1 MTTNFDE
8 NQNINYMKVKTLT
21 ALAISLPV
29 MFFSC
34 SGGGDNSNSTKSDDG
49 AKTESSYDETQGI
62 GDYTHENV
70 ELGEL
75 NPELASKGKAITDSK
90 CASCHKMT
98 DERLV
103 GPGWKGITS
112 KHKPAWIL
120 NFISN
125 PDPMIDQDP
134 ELQAQLE
141 ECMVRM
147 PNQNLSK
154 DDAFAVLEF
163 MRQNDGQ

>member
-1 MTTNFDE
+1 M
-8 NQNINYMKVKTLT
+8 LS
-21 ALAISLPV
+21 ALLVSLPMV
-29 MFFSC
+29 FFSC
-34 SGGGDNSNSTKSDDG
+34 SGGSEGSNSNDASNDG
-49 AKTESSYDETQGI
+49 ATTESSYDETVGL
-62 GDYTHENV
+62 GKFSHDNV

-75 NPELASKGKAITDSK
+75 NPELASKGKAISDSK

-103 GPGWKGITS
+103 GPGWAGITK

-120 NFISN
+120 NFISD

-147 PNQNLSK
+147 PNQNLSEE
-154 DDAFAVLEF
+154 DAFAVLEY
-163 MRQNDGQ
+163 MRQNDGE

>member
-1 MTTNFDE
+1 
-8 NQNINYMKVKTLT
+8 MKVKLVS
-21 ALAISLPV
+21 ALLVSLPLV
-29 MFFSC
+29 FFSC
-34 SGGGDNSNSTKSDDG
+34 SGGGSNDGGESTSTEG
-49 AKTESSYDETQGI
+49 TKTESSYDETVGL
-62 GDYTHENV
+62 GKFNHENV
-70 ELGEL
+70 KLGEI
-75 NPELASKGKAITDSK
+75 NPELADKGKAIADSK
-90 CASCHKMT
+90 CASCHKLT

-147 PNQNLSK
+147 PNQNLSEE
-154 DDAFAVLEF
+154 DAFAVLEY
-163 MRQNDGQ
+163 MRQNDTK